1 MFFFWVPRIERP
13 TFQLKSWSKTS
24 WLLKLCVKTK
34 SLSQFSP
41 CTLNNVCECVWER
54 ESEREGQAVCMW
66 VKERNVCVLERE
78 RERGSTHSAAQRRNK
93 KVIIFTTVICLV
105 LCQNTPSREEKSFL
119 GSANLTFFAR
129 SGQSVPPPA
138 SLLLASFLN
147 GRSELFNISVGLS

>member
-1 MFFFWVPRIERP
+1 M
-13 TFQLKSWSKTS
+13 
-24 WLLKLCVKTK
+24 
-34 SLSQFSP
+34 
-41 CTLNNVCECVWER
+41 
-54 ESEREGQAVCMW
+54 SEREGQAVCVSEREKCVW
-66 VKERNVCVLERE
+66 VRE